1 MAQQL
6 TVKAYLKRWN
16 AERKQ
21 QEMVEEIRRF
31 SVDEDVA
38 TSYTYLLAKVTNV
51 FPALNNKSTTLYW
64 RGSFFYFSE
73 PILIRFTRFSLII
86 LEYSIIRSQNHR
98 IIYSVI
104 FKFNLIKSGV
114 GT

>member
-64 RGSFFYFSE
+64 RGSFFFAQCYCGGKYR
-73 PILIRFTRFSLII
+73 LRKTRKRTKVAASAFIPFA
-86 LEYSIIRSQNHR
+86 RWQN
-98 IIYSVI
+98 
-104 FKFNLIKSGV
+104 
-114 GT
+114 

>member
-21 QEMVEEIRRF
+21 PELVEEIRRF

-51 FPALNNKSTTLYW
+51 FSGLNNKPITLYW
-64 RGSFFYFSE
+64 KG
-73 PILIRFTRFSLII
+73 
-86 LEYSIIRSQNHR
+86 
-98 IIYSVI
+98 
-104 FKFNLIKSGV
+104 
-114 GT
+114 

>member
-21 QEMVEEIRRF
+21 LQSVDEIRRF
-31 SVDEDVA
+31 SLDQDVA

-51 FPALNNKSTTLYW
+51 FPGLNNKSITLYW
-64 RGSFFYFSE
+64 RG
-73 PILIRFTRFSLII
+73 
-86 LEYSIIRSQNHR
+86 
-98 IIYSVI
+98 
-104 FKFNLIKSGV
+104 
-114 GT
+114 